1 MTTSIK
7 LLSVFFFLLFIS
19 ACSNDEENENAIVNT
34 DPNCSR
40 IVVFSDAN
48 FKAKLLEENPN
59 YTKTLEGFSKVDT
72 NGDGEIQ
79 VCEAENV
86 GMIKFDNAGI
96 TNFEGLLE
104 FRNLQT
110 LSIQNNSIN
119 GPLNLSSLKRLVNVN
134 VYGNEI
140 TQLNVQGLQS
150 LKILQCDNNNLQ
162 VLDVKSL
169 PSLTHL
175 YCQSNQI
182 STLNFTGSN
191 NLKVLHVNSNQI
203 SELNVA
209 PLNDLQQLDA
219 QYNELSSLNLN
230 GLVNLNSVNCSNNN
244 LQTLTAVG
252 CSVLLDLDCNQNEL
266 TQLNLQG
273 CVKLINL
280 NCYINNLTSLN
291 LSGLVELSNCS
302 MSSNSF
308 TSLDIRDCV
317 NMSYLDVSFNPQLQ
331 TLIVKNGSVASQG
344 VSIYQCPSLSTI
356 CCDVEEQAIM
366 LNEVQTYGYN
376 CSVITNCF

>member
-1 MTTSIK
+1 MTNLKSF
-7 LLSVFFFLLFIS
+7 LLASPFLLFLS
-19 ACSNDEENENAIVNT
+19 SCSTDEDNVNGIVNT

-40 IVVFSDAN
+40 IIVFADAN

-59 YTKTLEGFSKVDT
+59 YTMTLEGYSKVDT

-104 FRNLQT
+104 FRNLQS
-110 LSIQNNSIN
+110 LSIEDNSIN

-134 VYGNEI
+134 VGGNGI
-140 TQLNVQGLQS
+140 TELNVQGLQS
-150 LKILQCDNNNLQ
+150 LKILQCRFNNLQ
-162 VLDVKSL
+162 ELNIKSL
-169 PSLTHL
+169 PSLSSL

-191 NLKVLHVNSNQI
+191 NLKVLHVYSNQI
-203 SELNVA
+203 SELNVT
-209 PLNDLQQLDA
+209 PLSDLQQLYT

-230 GLVNLNSVNCSNNN
+230 GLVNLNTVNCSNNN

-252 CSVLLDLDCNQNEL
+252 CSVLLDMDCNQNDL

-273 CVKLINL
+273 CVKLITL
-280 NCYINNLTSLN
+280 NCYLNNLPTLN
-291 LSGLVELSNCS
+291 LSGLVELNYCALSG
-302 MSSNSF
+302 NSF
-308 TSLDIRDCV
+308 TTMDLRDCV

-344 VSIYQCPSLSTI
+344 VNIYQCPSLSTI
-356 CCDVEEQAIM
+356 CCDVTEQAEMI
-366 LNEVQTYGYN
+366 NEVQTYGYACN
-376 CSVITNCF
+376 VITNCF